1 VNRALFAGLA
11 GTITNQTRLDTIGN
25 NLANSNTIGFKQS
38 RATFRDTFYQTLRG
52 GSASS
57 ADSGGM
63 NPIQVGSGNSL
74 GSIQTIYAQG
84 SLASTGQPLDIAIE
98 GSGMFVLRDGESRY
112 FTRDGSFSLDDAH
125 TLVSAQSGMRVAG
138 WMATDGVIDP
148 TQPLGDLQFP
158 LGQLSSGD
166 ATSQVTMSGNLRAD
180 AAVGDEIVSAIEVYD
195 SLSSAHQL
203 TVTMTKNAADNTY
216 DVEVECEGATA
227 TGQITFDALGVLA
240 GGSPVSLSF
249 DPGGGATSP
258 QAVAVDFSE
267 VTQLARDADA
277 IARTQDGRPAAA
289 LMDVSIQENGVVQGN
304 YSDGRQ
310 VTLGQVALAAFSNIG
325 GLERNGNNVY
335 SEGAASGDVLIGLA
349 DSGGRGKIVAQALE
363 LSNVDLTE
371 AFVDMISTQRAFQ
384 ASTRVISAADKLLEE
399 VMRLARS

>member
-1 VNRALFAGLA
+1 MNRALFAGLA